1 MSRALII
8 ARDNAYGL
16 TQDTAILKG
25 ALEGAGL
32 EVATATPK
40 QRGFL
45 DRILGRRKA
54 DIAFHMERVFPAWI
68 GGAGTNILVPNQE
81 RFPRRH
87 LRRLK
92 LIDQVWAKS
101 RHAEAIFA
109 GLGVPTEYCG
119 FASPDRYL
127 PEVEKDW
134 DTFFHLAG
142 GSTLKGT
149 EDILTLWR
157 RHPEWPQL
165 VLVQKADNAPATV
178 PPNVRLISGYTD
190 DDELRLLQNRCGIH
204 LCPSRAEGW
213 GHYILEAMS
222 CAAVTITTDAPPMN
236 EHVSAETGVLVAWD
250 RKEPRHLGE
259 NYFIDSS
266 LLEKNIDRLLGL
278 GKNVKQELGLHA
290 RRSFIRVYEVYK
302 NHVGR
307 LVRKL

>member
-1 MSRALII
+1 MKQALII

-16 TQDTAILKG
+16 MQDTAILRR

-32 EVATATPK
+32 EVATARPK
-40 QRGFL
+40 ERGFL
-45 DRILGRRKA
+45 DRIFARKKA
-54 DIAFHMERVFPAWI
+54 DIAFHMERVFPAWV
-68 GGAGTNILVPNQE
+68 GGAGTNVLVPNQE

-92 LIDQVWAKS
+92 LVDRVWAKS

-109 GLGVPTEYCG
+109 AFGVPTYYCG

-134 DTFFHLAG
+134 NTLFHLAG

-165 VLVQKADNAPATV
+165 VLVQKADNAPAAV
-178 PPNVRLISGYTD
+178 PPNVRLISGYID
-190 DDELRLLQNRCGIH
+190 DGELRHLQNRCGIH
-204 LCPSRAEGW
+204 LCPSRSEGW
-213 GHYILEAMS
+213 GHYIWEAMS
-222 CAAVTITTDAPPMN
+222 CAAVTVTTDAPPMN

-250 RKEPRHLGE
+250 RKEPRHLGT
-259 NYFIDSS
+259 NYHIDMNALQKS
-266 LLEKNIDRLLGL
+266 LEVTLAMSPEQKEAMGTR
-278 GKNVKQELGLHA
+278 A
-290 RRSFIRVYEVYK
+290 REAFVASEMAFAQAVRAAFRSV
-302 NHVGR
+302 
-307 LVRKL
+307 